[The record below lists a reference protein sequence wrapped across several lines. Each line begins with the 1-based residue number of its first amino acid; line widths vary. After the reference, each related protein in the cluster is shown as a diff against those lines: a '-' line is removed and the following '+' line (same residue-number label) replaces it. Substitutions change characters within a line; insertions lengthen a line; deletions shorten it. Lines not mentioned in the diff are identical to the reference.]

1 MEDLFDANKLALFLI
16 FVIPGFIAIKTYSL
30 FSPLEDK
37 DSSKI
42 LIDAIAYSCINYGL
56 LTVPIYL
63 IQQHKNEIIPF
74 FYYGFYLIA
83 IFILPIILSCIFYFL
98 RTNPTLNLK

>member
-42 LIDAIAYSCINYGL
+42 LIDAIAYSCINYGYL
-56 LTVPIYL
+56 LF
-63 IQQHKNEIIPF
+63 Q
-74 FYYGFYLIA
+74 
-83 IFILPIILSCIFYFL
+83 FILYNNIRMKLFHFSTMVF
-98 RTNPTLNLK
+98 T